1 MRKGGKREV
10 SIREDGE
17 EVNERHVTREWEQK
31 KQKKKEVKDVGG
43 RKNESTRES
52 ERERKPV
59 GYQSNVQERVRESEG
74 WY

>member
-43 RKNESTRES
+43 EKMSPRGSR
-52 ERERKPV
+52 RERGSQLDTKAM
-59 GYQSNVQERVRESEG
+59 YRRE
-74 WY
+74 